1 MIIIGC
7 DLHTRFQQIVM
18 LDTETGEVVEKRLE
32 HEDGEARRFYEQ
44 LESPALVGIE
54 STGYTLWFAEMLQE
68 LGHELAVGD
77 AAKIRASETRKQK
90 HDRRDAWNILKL
102 LSEGRFPRLWLPS
115 VEERE
120 VRVLLE
126 HRHQLVQMR
135 TRAKN
140 GLQAVALNHGLR
152 CRRRL
157 WTEAGLKRL
166 QGLSLGEGTQRR
178 REDLLRLLQQLDT
191 WVEELDQRLEAEVAR
206 RPAAQRLMTHPGV
219 GPLTALAT
227 VLILGEVERF
237 SAVRQVTSYVGL
249 IPAEESSGGRQRF
262 GHLTKQGNRLLRF
275 LLVEAGQTA
284 SQKDPGLRR
293 TYKRLTFRKGR
304 SIAKVA
310 IARKLIILL
319 YIMLRDKINYAEFC
333 RRGSHAGMLGEVA
346 LA

>member
-7 DLHTRFQQIVM
+7 DLHVRFQQIAT

-32 HEDGEARRFYEQ
+32 HENGEAKRFYEG
-44 LESPALVGIE
+44 LEPPVLVGIE
-54 STGYTLWFAEMLQE
+54 STGYSLWFAEMLSR

-90 HDRRDAWNILKL
+90 HDRRDAWHLLEL
-102 LSEGRFPRLWLPS
+102 LSEGKFPRLWLPS

-126 HRHQLVQMR
+126 HRHQLVQIR

-152 CRRRL
+152 QRRRL

-166 QGLSLGEGTQRR
+166 EGLAVGPGTDWRR
-178 REDLLRLLQQLDT
+178 HDLLRLLRQLDN
-191 WVEELDQRLEAEVAR
+191 WIEQLNERLWAEVQQ

-237 SAVRQVTSYVGL
+237 SQVRQVTSYVGL

-262 GHLTKQGNRLLRF
+262 GHLTKQGSRLLRF
-275 LLVEAGQTA
+275 LLVEAGQSA
-284 SQKDPGLRR
+284 SREDPGLRR
-293 TYKRLTFRKGR
+293 TYKRLTFRKGK

-310 IARKLIILL
+310 IARKLIIRL
-319 YIMLRDKINYAEFC
+319 YIMLRDQIDYAEFC